1 MVGARQKSGRVLG
14 LSLIQVDCHELTFDE
29 QLALAG
35 DLSDALGGRALA
47 LALVKDETI
56 VFDALQA
63 PGAQRGEVEEV
74 VRKFLSG
81 RKESRYYSS
90 EWDGTVLVVR
100 SADPLARSCGK
111 KDSGQMLPPNLL
123 KCPFSGCGFVTP
135 HQELLTVH
143 VRSHG
148 L

>member
-1 MVGARQKSGRVLG
+1 LDFAAEG
-14 LSLIQVDCHELTFDE
+14 LIEIDCRELTVDE

-35 DLSDALGGRALA
+35 AISDALAGRA

-56 VFDALQA
+56 VFDSLQA
-63 PGAQRGEVEEV
+63 PEPQKLEVEEV
-74 VRKFLSG
+74 VRRFLSG

-90 EWDGTVLVVR
+90 EWSGKVLLVH
-100 SADPLARSCGK
+100 SADPLARSRGK

-123 KCPFSGCGFVTP
+123 KCPFSGCGFVSP
-135 HQELLTVH
+135 YEELLSVH

>member
-1 MVGARQKSGRVLG
+1 MLALRDKDKPTEPACVIEIVCG
-14 LSLIQVDCHELTFDE
+14 ELTVDE

-35 DLSDALGGRALA
+35 ELSDAFEGRV
-47 LALVKDETI
+47 LALVKDQAI
-56 VFDALQA
+56 VFDSLREPQPRRLEIEA
-63 PGAQRGEVEEV
+63 V
-74 VRKFLSG
+74 VKKFLSG
-81 RKESRYYSS
+81 RKDSQYYSS
-90 EWDGTVLVVR
+90 EWEGSLLIVH
-100 SADPLARSCGK
+100 SADPLARWRGR

-135 HQELLTVH
+135 YQELYAIH